1 MNVTGS
7 IGSAPTSKRN
17 RGLDSTRPT
26 QDQESDLPNTGG
38 TAPGGIVG
46 FMGQASQW
54 SESNAA
60 SHRNGPVS
68 IDPAMKQMALHAA
81 GQSTD
86 VGPEEKGD
94 VPIHP
99 GLVPG
104 LFRTAR
110 DANYISPDG
119 KTEAPTETNLNYSAA
134 ETGGHPLSPDGK
146 SRGES
151 PEIEKNPR
159 GAYRP

>member
-1 MNVTGS
+1 MNMTGG
-7 IGSAPTSKRN
+7 IGSAPLPKRN

-38 TAPGGIVG
+38 TAPGGIVA

-60 SHRNGPVS
+60 AHRNGPVD
-68 IDPAMKQMALHAA
+68 INVAAKQMALHAK
-81 GQSTD
+81 GQSQD

-99 GLVPG
+99 GLKPG

-119 KTEAPTETNLNYSAA
+119 KAEAPSQTNLNFSAA

-151 PEIEKNPR
+151 PEREKNPR

>member
-1 MNVTGS
+1 MNMIGG
-7 IGSAPTSKRN
+7 IGSAPSPKRN

-26 QDQESDLPNTGG
+26 QDQEADLPNTGG
-38 TAPGGIVG
+38 TAPGGIVA

-54 SESNAA
+54 SMSDAA
-60 SHRNGPVS
+60 SHRNGPVGV
-68 IDPAMKQMALHAA
+68 DAAMKQMSLHAK
-81 GQSTD
+81 GQSQD

-94 VPIHP
+94 VPVHP
-99 GLVPG
+99 GLAPR

-119 KTEAPTETNLNYSAA
+119 KSEAPTQTNLNYSAA
-134 ETGGHPLSPDGK
+134 ETGGHPLSPTGRH
-146 SRGES
+146 RGES
-151 PEIEKNPR
+151 PEREKNPR

>member
-1 MNVTGS
+1 MNVTGG
-7 IGSAPTSKRN
+7 IGSAPSSKRN

-26 QDQESDLPNTGG
+26 QDQEGDLPNTGG
-38 TAPGGIVG
+38 TAPGGVVA

-54 SESNAA
+54 SESDAA

-68 IDPAMKQMALHAA
+68 VDPAMKEMALHAA
-81 GQSTD
+81 GQSKD

-94 VPIHP
+94 VPVHP
-99 GLVPG
+99 GLAPG

-110 DANYISPDG
+110 DANYDAPDG
-119 KTEAPTETNLNYSAA
+119 ETNTNTRAA
-134 ETGGHPLSPDGK
+134 ETGSHPLSPDGK
-146 SRGES
+146 YRGES

-159 GAYRP
+159 GSYRP